1 MMLAA
6 FQAPALD
13 YHALAP
19 ELALTAGLI
28 IALLVDVFSPE
39 NRKER
44 VAYVASAGFL
54 ASLFFVLTLAIS
66 DVNTRS
72 MFDGAYVVD
81 NFALLMKAIFAIT
94 GYIVLLMSI
103 NYLEE
108 GDYHE
113 GEYSQLLMASVL
125 GMMIMASARDL
136 ISIFVALELLS
147 IPAYLLAGWRKR
159 DARGNEAMVKYYL
172 LGVLASSL
180 MLYGM
185 SLIFGVTGS
194 TLLTDL
200 NVGLAAATEGKE
212 LIAAG
217 VFLVILGFAF
227 KISAVPFHF
236 WAPDTYEGAP
246 TPITAFLSVA
256 SKTAGFVALIN
267 LVYIGLFSQADTW
280 RPVFWLLAVLTMT
293 VGNLVA
299 LKQTNIVRMLA
310 FSSVAQAGFML
321 VPFAVADVSPIES
334 FESIVVYLTIYAAMN
349 LGAFC
354 VVIVVSRKTRSGE
367 IASFN
372 GLFRT
377 APGLAVIM
385 SIFLFSL
392 AGIPIFAG
400 WYAKFTVFTAAVSAG
415 GAPNIAL
422 AVIAGINSAIALYY
436 YANVARAMF
445 FEELP
450 EDDDRQGYRVP
461 APLGLALGAC
471 AILTVLFGVLPGIVA
486 DLAQS
491 TTF

>member
-1 MMLAA
+1 MLAA